1 MGLGAT
7 IWEKT
12 HKKQVEKEKEAV
24 GFTKKPAPAGE
35 DRKIEKEDNTKRRK
49 SLDEQIDKATE

>member
-12 HKKQVEKEKEAV
+12 HKKQVAKEQEM
-24 GFTKKPAPAGE
+24 TKKTTPAGE